1 MIINGLIETTRQVE
15 IAVVGRIDQG
25 ILICLHLIGD
35 FQLALLCQGIG
46 NPDFQITRKTASS
59 VSPLCIKGKSVIT
72 DFLYFK
78 NRTIPAAGATMVA
91 VWAIIG
97 L

>member
-25 ILICLHLIGD
+25 SLISLYLIRD

-46 NPDFQITRKTASS
+46 NPDFQIARKAASS
-59 VSPLCIKGKSVIT
+59 VRPLCIKGEPVIA
-72 DFLYFK
+72 DFLNLK
-78 NRTIPAAGATMVA
+78 NATVPAAGATMVA
-91 VWAIIG
+91 V
-97 L
+97 

>member
-1 MIINGLIETTRQVE
+1 MVINGLIETTRQVE
-15 IAVVGRIDQG
+15 VAVVGRIDQG
-25 ILICLHLIGD
+25 ILICLDLIRN

-46 NPDFQITRKTASS
+46 NPDFQIARKAASPIS
-59 VSPLCIKGKSVIT
+59 SLCIKGESVIA

-91 VWAIIG
+91 V
-97 L
+97 